1 MTFRNVRPAKDL
13 IGFLC
18 LDGPREAGS
27 VGWMVDTNRYFID
40 LHTVAGLITLTWP
53 AARNLALSA
62 EHVEILEQ
70 DALEREERRDGLRG
84 GAGKFHHFHAL
95 ASPSVDAK
103 AYVCWRQGLRRGNRH
118 RPPPARRRS
127 PTTGPHRSGGP
138 RTRVVRRATV
148 PLPVPTYRPRSLV
161 TQAPP
166 GPGSTGSR
174 RQTPDHGG
182 PQPRLKID
190 SSAGAL
196 RFSPPGT
203 ATDRRRRELHAFAAG
218 PSGTPSPTTSPPD
231 HRGSVPQPVHEPAT
245 TRLLRPPERP
255 SKLGRDW
262 EPNRPAAV

>member
-103 AYVCWRQGLRRGNRH
+103 AYVC
-118 RPPPARRRS
+118 
-127 PTTGPHRSGGP
+127 
-138 RTRVVRRATV
+138 
-148 PLPVPTYRPRSLV
+148 
-161 TQAPP
+161 
-166 GPGSTGSR
+166 
-174 RQTPDHGG
+174 
-182 PQPRLKID
+182 
-190 SSAGAL
+190 
-196 RFSPPGT
+196 
-203 ATDRRRRELHAFAAG
+203 
-218 PSGTPSPTTSPPD
+218 
-231 HRGSVPQPVHEPAT
+231 
-245 TRLLRPPERP
+245 
-255 SKLGRDW
+255 
-262 EPNRPAAV
+262 